1 MLKIE
6 KAPSAN
12 LRIIN
17 IESLDISLKEINKLS
32 VTHKFKAPSLQSVK
46 DRLESGVWQN
56 VANLKAVCCQ
66 IVRTVTTENVAL
78 WN

>member
-46 DRLESGVWQN
+46 DRWSL
-56 VANLKAVCCQ
+56 VCGKMLLILRQ
-66 IVRTVTTENVAL
+66 FVVRLCAQ
-78 WN
+78 